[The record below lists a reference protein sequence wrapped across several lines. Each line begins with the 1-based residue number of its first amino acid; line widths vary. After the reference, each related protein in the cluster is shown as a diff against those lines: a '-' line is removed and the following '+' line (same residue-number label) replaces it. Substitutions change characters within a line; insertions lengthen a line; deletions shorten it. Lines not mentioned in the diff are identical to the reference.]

1 MKHIMNTKNYRN
13 KPLRGLK
20 ISNEWDNKI
29 KKSKTILSKVKLGNI
44 LCEPTNKIVRVIKR
58 LVEFSLELFIFGLK
72 GEKYKMDSLIR
83 DIKKEGYKPKKY
95 GYIIVEKKDNHLY
108 DIVEGEHRVKALIEL
123 YGKDYSIDVK
133 III

>member
-20 ISNEWDNKI
+20 IINESDDKI

-44 LCEPTNKIVRVIKR
+44 LCEPKNKRVIKR
-58 LVEFSLELFIFGLK
+58 LVGFLLELFIFGLK
-72 GEKYKMDSLIR
+72 LEKYKMDSLIR
-83 DIKKEGYKPKKY
+83 DIKKVGYKPKKY

-123 YGKDYSIDVK
+123 YGKDYSVDVK

>member
-13 KPLRGLK
+13 KPLRVLK
-20 ISNEWDNKI
+20 IINESDDKI

-44 LCEPTNKIVRVIKR
+44 LCEPKNKRVIKR
-58 LVEFSLELFIFGLK
+58 LVGFLLELFIFGLK
-72 GEKYKMDSLIR
+72 LEKYKMDSLIR
-83 DIKKEGYKPKKY
+83 DIKKVGYKPKKY

-123 YGKDYSIDVK
+123 YGKDYSVDVK

>member
-1 MKHIMNTKNYRN
+1 MKHITNTKNYRN

-20 ISNEWDNKI
+20 IINEWDDKI

-44 LCEPTNKIVRVIKR
+44 LCKPKNKRVIKR
-58 LVEFSLELFIFGLK
+58 LVGFLLELFIFGLK
-72 GEKYKMDSLIR
+72 LEKYKMDSLIR

-123 YGKDYSIDVK
+123 YGKDYSVDVK